1 MMLVGVFGGL
11 LNPNGLEN
19 EVFAIFPKSE
29 SGAFASALKTLEIP
43 LIEYHSL
50 LPSLAIP

>member
-19 EVFAIFPKSE
+19 DVFPIFPKFE
-29 SGAFASALKTLEIP
+29 SGVFACVKTLEIP
-43 LIEYHSL
+43 LIEHHSL